1 MHRRIINIKFMCS
14 VIYCDKCDKY
24 IDTDF
29 ETEDEHFEEHEEEE
43 KDEQNN

>member
-29 ETEDEHFEEHEEEE
+29 NSEHFDEHEEE
-43 KDEQNN
+43 DEQNN